1 MVQAPPLSRCR
12 YDVCSA
18 DHAARSKC
26 KSWINRRCH
35 TLAFSSSYPSHL
47 VLGAGGCLS
56 IFSWPTLTKS
66 VLLCQDTFECKEN
79 GLWLRKHMKKFRR
92 MDWLLVSQCIGRSTK
107 CGGGTRDSVGP
118 FHTSGR
124 PMRVRKTELKIEW
137 PSEERNRTPGCSF
150 IHPDRLAECG
160 AAIRV
165 ASR

>member
-1 MVQAPPLSRCR
+1 MLEMQILDQSPV
-12 YDVCSA
+12 
-18 DHAARSKC
+18 
-26 KSWINRRCH
+26 
-35 TLAFSSSYPSHL
+35 SHL
-47 VLGAGGCLS
+47 GFFFLVSISPRFRRWRLS
-56 IFSWPTLTKS
+56 VHLQLANLNKKCFIMPGY
-66 VLLCQDTFECKEN
+66 VRMQGER
-79 GLWLRKHMKKFRR
+79 LWLRKHMKKFRR